1 MSENEI
7 EIPGR
12 NKPHISLTAT
22 LYSEIEPGLRTHFQ
36 FMQQTQ
42 PNNYII

>member
-7 EIPGR
+7 DTGE
-12 NKPHISLTAT
+12 KPHIDLTAT